1 MGRRTAIAVV
11 ALATLAGT
19 GCSSRTPAVHGG
31 PKPVAPS
38 GEAGTTTTPAS
49 SEPAAVTTVR
59 GATADTP
66 STTTRHASPSST
78 PQSEGNRQ
86 GTIAGTVVASGG
98 PSRNS
103 QSQPVADDQVQC
115 LDDAGNTVV
124 SAMTGSDGSFTM
136 LVAAGHYTLREQYGT
151 TSPVDV
157 VAGQTSRVVI
167 TVHTP

>member
-1 MGRRTAIAVV
+1 
-11 ALATLAGT
+11 
-19 GCSSRTPAVHGG
+19 
-31 PKPVAPS
+31 
-38 GEAGTTTTPAS
+38 
-49 SEPAAVTTVR
+49 
-59 GATADTP
+59 
-66 STTTRHASPSST
+66 
-78 PQSEGNRQ
+78 
-86 GTIAGTVVASGG
+86 
-98 PSRNS
+98 
-103 QSQPVADDQVQC
+103 VADDQVQC